1 MNKFITLKLLCAS
14 LLGALFAAPVMAAD
28 FAPIQHAQVASNA
41 IAQRLHSMPVLVIDL
56 LRAINTISGY
66 QFPEDFPNV
75 AQVSHQELERHA
87 CGGKCTMVKAAYV
100 PEQGI
105 FVDSRL
111 DPLNNVM
118 DRSILLHELVH
129 HVQAVTGRYAD
140 LNECERRQSEEAE
153 AFAIQNGYL
162 ASVRSG
168 LSVALPRFVY
178 RCDG

>member
-1 MNKFITLKLLCAS
+1 MTTLKFTCACLLVS
-14 LLGALFAAPVMAAD
+14 VLAPPATAAD
-28 FAPIQHAQVASNA
+28 LAPAQHSQVASNA
-41 IAQRLHSMPVLVIDL
+41 IAQRVHSMPLLVIEL
-56 LRAINTISGY
+56 LRAINAISDY
-66 QFPEDFPNV
+66 QFPADFPNV

-100 PEQGI
+100 PAQGI

-111 DPLNNVM
+111 DPLNDVM

-129 HVQAVTGRYAD
+129 HVQALTRRYAD
-140 LNECERRQSEEAE
+140 LDECERRHSEETE

-168 LSVALPRFVY
+168 LSVPLPRFVY
-178 RCDG
+178 RCDR